1 MTVTVHY
8 NLTAHAWT
16 KIAAGAGRKI
26 LRRELSAAVFVH
38 VGKSSPG
45 AESRHCFCAR
55 AIEEFDLVEGD
66 AIWARA
72 NDGAA
77 EIVVV
82 G

>member
-1 MTVTVHY
+1 MTTTVHH
-8 NLTAHAWT
+8 NLVANAWT

-26 LRRELSAAVFVH
+26 LRREVSAAVIVH
-38 VGKSSPG
+38 IGKASPS
-45 AESRHCFCAR
+45 AESRHCFSAR

-72 NDGAA
+72 SDGAA
-77 EIVVV
+77 EIVVI